1 MTAAGNAVITG
12 AGSGLGRT
20 IALELARRGYA
31 VFGTARSQD
40 EVDEVAA
47 ATDGHVQ
54 LLVCDIT
61 DETQVAS
68 FAAQVTMRTQG
79 VVHLLVSNAGTL
91 TPGPLESVS
100 LDAARREF
108 SVNTFGVLTVVNAFL
123 PALRAARGRI
133 VQVSTVSVDFPSPF
147 NGLSAA
153 SKAAAETLMTVYRT
167 ELALSGVDVVVAVP
181 GNMRTGGPART
192 AAAVERARAA
202 PRRPTTTACSEP
214 AAARAERGPQAGPP
228 PRSRP
233 RSHSS
238 RRPRRT
244 GYRCSPTPWYVLSA
258 RRSSPAS
265 ITTTTSRSGG
275 AVAARVRSPGPADAG
290 THRPARYDHL
300 N

>member
-202 PRRPTTTACSEP
+202 LSP
-214 AAARAERGPQAGPP
+214 AQAEVYGAAYDRFADRINSGQAGGLDADEAARQVADLAERDPAPAREPVGQDAADLLAFVRQA
-228 PRSRP
+228 
-233 RSHSS
+233 
-238 RRPRRT
+238 
-244 GYRCSPTPWYVLSA
+244 SPDQLEA
-258 RRSSPAS
+258 RR
-265 ITTTTSRSGG
+265 R
-275 AVAARVRSPGPADAG
+275 VALAD
-290 THRPARYDHL
+290 
-300 N
+300 